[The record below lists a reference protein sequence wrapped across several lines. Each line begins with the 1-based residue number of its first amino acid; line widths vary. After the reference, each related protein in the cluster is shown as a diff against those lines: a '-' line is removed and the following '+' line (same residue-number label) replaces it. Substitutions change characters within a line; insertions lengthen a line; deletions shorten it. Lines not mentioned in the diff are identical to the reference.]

1 MSRSRPSRRSVL
13 LATAVGV
20 GAPWVLPAGSA
31 VAWPTRDN
39 GRLTDLER
47 HDRQHLLAVVTKQRP
62 LAPRDYAPPD
72 LVPWRDPAYQ
82 LRAEVADQLD
92 RMFGAAEAKGA
103 HLRVI
108 SGYRSYE
115 TQAGTYE
122 SWVRA
127 YGRASADATSARPGH
142 SEHQTGLAVDLDGT
156 RGECY
161 LDACFGESTEGRWVA
176 RHAHRFGFI
185 LSYPEGYRG
194 RTGYTYEPWHI
205 RYVGPHVAGVM
216 HRLGEAL
223 LADHLSPPH
232 SSARLGWLLGTHR

>member
-1 MSRSRPSRRSVL
+1 MPSRRSVL
-13 LATAVGV
+13 LAGSVGV
-20 GAPWVLPAGSA
+20 AAPSLLTAGAAA
-31 VAWPTRDN
+31 AWPGRDQSPP
-39 GRLTDLER
+39 TELER
-47 HDRQHLLAVVTKQRP
+47 QDRKHLLVVVTKERP
-62 LAPRDYAPPD
+62 LAPRDYTPPD

-92 RMFGAAEAKGA
+92 RMFAAAEAKRVD
-103 HLRVI
+103 LRVI

-115 TQAGTYE
+115 TQASTYE
-122 SWVRA
+122 SWVRS

-142 SEHQTGLAVDLDGT
+142 SEHQTGLAVDLDTT

-161 LDACFGESTEGRWVA
+161 LDACFGASTQGRWVA

-185 LSYPEGYRG
+185 LSYPKGSRG

-205 RYVGPHVAGVM
+205 RYVGPHVAGTM
-216 HRLGEAL
+216 HRLGVAL
-223 LADHLSPPH
+223 LADHLSPPQ